1 MVQLF
6 EMINEK
12 YHTGEP
18 ALLSGPKTKD
28 LAVKG
33 FLDRCGNT
41 LIKNKIKFSSHL
53 RKFRGIGC
61 KVIFTNGLLKYGEKF
76 APFLIY

>member
-6 EMINEK
+6 VMINQK

-18 ALLSGPKTKD
+18 ALLSGPRTKD

-33 FLDRCGNT
+33 FLDRCGNADKKEN
-41 LIKNKIKFSSHL
+41 KNIPHPAK
-53 RKFRGIGC
+53 
-61 KVIFTNGLLKYGEKF
+61 LLTPQKNRPGV
-76 APFLIY
+76 

>member
-6 EMINEK
+6 EMINQK

-18 ALLSGPKTKD
+18 ALLSGPRTKD

-41 LIKNKIKFSSHL
+41 LIKKKIKIFSYI
-53 RKFRGIGC
+53 RMFRGIGS
-61 KVIFTNGLLKYGEKF
+61 KVIYD
-76 APFLIY
+76 